1 MLFTCKKFEMVRR
14 MVPLLAP
21 FVYGPDKS
29 EFLYHLLST
38 SCIKWKFNLS
48 QVKFERMVGL
58 IKMTMYK
65 IVGKSKLKRK
75 ELEKVFTDT
84 ETLLN
89 NRLLAYIEDDV
100 QFPV

>member
-1 MLFTCKKFEMVRR
+1 
-14 MVPLLAP
+14 
-21 FVYGPDKS
+21 
-29 EFLYHLLST
+29 
-38 SCIKWKFNLS
+38 
-48 QVKFERMVGL
+48 MVGL

-75 ELEKVFTDT
+75 EFEKVFTDT

>member
-1 MLFTCKKFEMVRR
+1 
-14 MVPLLAP
+14 
-21 FVYGPDKS
+21 
-29 EFLYHLLST
+29 
-38 SCIKWKFNLS
+38 
-48 QVKFERMVGL
+48 MVGL

-75 ELEKVFTDT
+75 ELEKLFTDT

-100 QFPV
+100 QFPVLNPDLLVLGHTPVILNEDLTDTENKDLRKR